1 MIVRILSSYIKI
13 VMIIV
18 EQRIVAKPGQLETFS
33 IYIALLQMFNPGSLK
48 MSVQYSVQYN
58 HDMITILPNVN
69 FFDLK
74 KLNIVNCGKFG
85 IQNHPLQCSVLLD
98 GGLKYNK

>member
-74 KLNIVNCGKFG
+74 KLNIVNGGKF
-85 IQNHPLQCSVLLD
+85 
-98 GGLKYNK
+98 

>member
-1 MIVRILSSYIKI
+1 
-13 VMIIV
+13 MIIV

-74 KLNIVNCGKFG
+74 KTKHREWWEILNTKPPTAV
-85 IQNHPLQCSVLLD
+85 LD